1 MKKRIVKINATTT
14 KTFCYDPETDEFYS
28 VLHRIENGVRKYA
41 GLVIDN
47 WEPEFREKGVEGDY
61 LVICRVYDPE
71 CEESVPTVAYS
82 DISETCAKSIA
93 RHNNKNKNNS
103 GIWYSCSED
112 GFVDKHIP
120 GCYR

>member
-1 MKKRIVKINATTT
+1 MKKRININATTD
-14 KTFCYDPETDEFYS
+14 KIYS
-28 VLHRIENGVRKYA
+28 LDYENGVFYSIIKKRTPGTDNWHYA
-41 GLVIDN
+41 GVMVDSDEVKDPGIY
-47 WEPEFREKGVEGDY
+47 GDY
-61 LVICRVYDPE
+61 LVIYRVYDPE
-71 CEESVPTVAYS
+71 CEESFPTIVYS
-82 DISETCAKSIA
+82 DLSETCAKSIA